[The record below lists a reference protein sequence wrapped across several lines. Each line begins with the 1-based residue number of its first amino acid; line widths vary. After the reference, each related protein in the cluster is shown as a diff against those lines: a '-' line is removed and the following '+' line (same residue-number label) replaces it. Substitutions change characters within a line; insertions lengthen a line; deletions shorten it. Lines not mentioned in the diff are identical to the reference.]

1 MGRAQSEVS
10 RRVHTRERK
19 YYTDPGQQSGLGL
32 EEREGASKK
41 RREKDDQGREK
52 EGGDQESPQLKS

>member
-1 MGRAQSEVS
+1 MERAQSEVS
-10 RRVHTRERK
+10 RRVQTRERK

-32 EEREGASKK
+32 EEREGTSK
-41 RREKDDQGREK
+41 RGREKDDQGREK